1 MSLTSVLLFLVIYL
15 LFSII
20 FLLTFSCI
28 VSVGCHGCDHMV
40 VVLITT
46 YAISAYH
53 VCLLYHQ
60 NIFCIPLLSPKMHE
74 KVEIGYGV

>member
-1 MSLTSVLLFLVIYL
+1 MEQKIYPNHEDEWYVYHNDSSRYVSDCSVLLFLVIYL
-15 LFSII
+15 LFSVI

-28 VSVGCHGCDHMV
+28 VNVGCHGCDHMV

-53 VCLLYHQ
+53 H
-60 NIFCIPLLSPKMHE
+60 
-74 KVEIGYGV
+74 